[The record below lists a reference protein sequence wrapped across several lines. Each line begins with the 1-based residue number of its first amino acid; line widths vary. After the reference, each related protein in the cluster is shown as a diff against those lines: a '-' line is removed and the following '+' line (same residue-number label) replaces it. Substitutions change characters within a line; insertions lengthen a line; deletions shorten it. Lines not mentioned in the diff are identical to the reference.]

1 MQQTL
6 LFPENIW
13 LLSLPLDVSSYT
25 SLLCYVPL
33 KFELLKS
40 LPSYW
45 TFCYLHH
52 GGFPFRK
59 TAIHLLTGSLH
70 ISLPALGAVCPQ
82 FAFYGES

>member
-45 TFCYLHH
+45 TFCYLYH

-59 TAIHLLTGSLH
+59 TAHSSLDR
-70 ISLPALGAVCPQ
+70 IPSYQPACPGCCLPTICFLR
-82 FAFYGES
+82 